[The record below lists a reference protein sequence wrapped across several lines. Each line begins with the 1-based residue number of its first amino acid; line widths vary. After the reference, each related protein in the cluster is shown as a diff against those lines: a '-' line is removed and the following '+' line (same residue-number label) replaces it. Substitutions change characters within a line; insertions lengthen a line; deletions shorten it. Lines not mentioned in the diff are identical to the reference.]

1 MTSRIVRPLLAIGIS
16 LGLHGGL
23 FALVQVVPPGATG
36 GGSVIEARLMQVP
49 PSPQAGS
56 PVEALEALT
65 PTPDVAGASLPPA
78 ETKAALPVAAAAN
91 PPPPPG
97 QAVPDMA
104 APSDG
109 EPATRAT
116 PAPEL
121 AISSGADLT
130 YYRSREL
137 DTPLRALREVLPEYP
152 AEAHRLRQSGKVR
165 LQLKLEADGQVS
177 DVEILGADPPGVFDE
192 SARTAFRVARFA
204 PPQKGGRPVRAL
216 VVIEVVYDW
225 AGQAGG
231 RGGASGA
238 R

>member
-23 FALVQVVPPGATG
+23 FALVQVAPPGATG

-65 PTPDVAGASLPPA
+65 PAPDVAGASLPPA

-91 PPPPPG
+91 PPPV

-104 APSDG
+104 APSDV

-116 PAPEL
+116 SAPEL

-177 DVEILGADPPGVFDE
+177 GVEILGADPPGVFDE